1 LEILWHPDESRNKVP
16 NPLQTK
22 ATATRVPGPV
32 DPTLKTFHRTPASTK
47 VDMGARAGLPVRAPK
62 SARLRRE
69 AKQESIR

>member
-1 LEILWHPDESRNKVP
+1 MEILWHPDESRNKVP

-22 ATATRVPGPV
+22 AMGTRVLAPV
-32 DPTLKTFHRTPASTK
+32 DPTLKMFHRTPANTK

-62 SARLRRE
+62 SARPRRE